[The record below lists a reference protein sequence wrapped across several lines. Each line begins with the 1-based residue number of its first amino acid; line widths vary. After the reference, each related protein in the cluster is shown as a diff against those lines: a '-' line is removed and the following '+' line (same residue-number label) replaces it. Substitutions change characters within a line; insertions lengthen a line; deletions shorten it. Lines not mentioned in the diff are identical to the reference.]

1 MKSNNWFF
9 SWPSCRSGVGQCN
22 GPLPPPPPP
31 PPPPNTDASHRC
43 ISSFKSS
50 PLQGKVRKKPL
61 LGLIP
66 NLTCDVLLPFHI
78 TSTCRKFSQFV
89 TLCKELQEIKINYNK
104 FTMICKLCIFKSYSR
119 HDTFLS
125 RILLLVIDKSLF
137 SRNTYM
143 SRLLNF
149 FKVKVLIYRLVA
161 FRSLTCIFT

>member
-1 MKSNNWFF
+1 MVYKRGRTMQ
-9 SWPSCRSGVGQCN
+9 RSTA
-22 GPLPPPPPP
+22 PPPP

-43 ISSFKSS
+43 ISSFKSF

-119 HDTFLS
+119 HDRFLS

-137 SRNTYM
+137 SRNT
-143 SRLLNF
+143 
-149 FKVKVLIYRLVA
+149 
-161 FRSLTCIFT
+161 